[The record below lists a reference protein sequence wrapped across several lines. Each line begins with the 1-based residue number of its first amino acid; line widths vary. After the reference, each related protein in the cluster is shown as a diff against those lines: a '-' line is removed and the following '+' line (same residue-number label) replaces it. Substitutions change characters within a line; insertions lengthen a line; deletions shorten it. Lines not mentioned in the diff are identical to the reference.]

1 MGEIFFT
8 SDLHLG
14 HEAIIKICK
23 RPFRDVDEMNIALI
37 ENINKKV
44 LANDILY
51 ILGDCSFRISS
62 EETANLLRKINCKNL
77 YLIKGNHDKDL
88 SKYGVF
94 NEIADYKELKIEKR
108 KLILFHY
115 PISDWRGMYHNSIHL
130 HGHIHTIGNGYN
142 LDNIS
147 NGRKQY
153 DVGVDANCFRPVSI
167 DEIFE
172 KMKCK

>member
-1 MGEIFFT
+1 MNEIFFT

-14 HEAIIKICK
+14 HEAVIKICK
-23 RPFRDVDEMNIALI
+23 RPFRSVDEMNIALI

-62 EETANLLRKINCKNL
+62 EETAHLLRKINCKNL

-88 SKYGVF
+88 SKYKIF
-94 NEIADYKELKIEKR
+94 KEITDYKELKTEKR

-115 PISDWRGMYHNSIHL
+115 PILDWRGMYHGSMHL
-130 HGHIHTIGNGYN
+130 HGHIHSVGTDYN
-142 LDNIS
+142 SENAAAQL
-147 NGRKQY
+147 RRY
-153 DVGVDANCFRPVSI
+153 DVGVDANEFCPVSVK
-167 DEIFE
+167 EIIKE
-172 KMKCK
+172 